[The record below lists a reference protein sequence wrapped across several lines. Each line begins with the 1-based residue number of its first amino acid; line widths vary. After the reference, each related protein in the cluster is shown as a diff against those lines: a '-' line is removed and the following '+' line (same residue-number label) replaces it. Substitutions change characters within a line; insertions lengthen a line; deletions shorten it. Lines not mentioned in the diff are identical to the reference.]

1 MLIWNMAVL
10 GMVIALKIS
19 GGFEGGGWSW
29 MLEAPLWREIGWLV
43 RAGCGLVMWLIS
55 VKWWLDWNQDHE

>member
-1 MLIWNMAVL
+1 
-10 GMVIALKIS
+10 
-19 GGFEGGGWSW
+19 